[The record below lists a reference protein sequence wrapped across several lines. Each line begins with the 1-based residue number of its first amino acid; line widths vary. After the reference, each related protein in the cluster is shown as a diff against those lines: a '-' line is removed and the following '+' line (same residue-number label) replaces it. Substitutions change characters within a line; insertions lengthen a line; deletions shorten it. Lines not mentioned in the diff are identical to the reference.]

1 MPYLKASTNL
11 RCVNTEQNFAQA
23 FTQICSFV
31 EPTVLLVRPGGNADA
46 FDKRNQII
54 EELKKTKDFKEL
66 NVFALIKEETE
77 RHT

>member
-1 MPYLKASTNL
+1 
-11 RCVNTEQNFAQA
+11 
-23 FTQICSFV
+23 
-31 EPTVLLVRPGGNADA
+31 VRPGGSQDA

-77 RHT
+77 RHTEVGREINE